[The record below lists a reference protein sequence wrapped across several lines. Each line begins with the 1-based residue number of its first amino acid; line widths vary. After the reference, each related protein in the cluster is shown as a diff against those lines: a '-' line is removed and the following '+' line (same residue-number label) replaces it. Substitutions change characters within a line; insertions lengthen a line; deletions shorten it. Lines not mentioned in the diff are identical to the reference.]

1 MNNLERT
8 DEKKEKRIKQG
19 AVLFVLLAATVF
31 FYFAVIRNIFGGT
44 IWDIGVYG
52 VGAVLFA
59 IILGIWIWQLPLLDM
74 LRGMREEEIQ
84 RDIVQICCFACIC
97 LMTLYYYNSGSEYGH
112 SIGTRVMNSA
122 FGIALLCMCKKED
135 LQNRRIGY
143 VQLCLAALFI
153 AGTFWRSRDSKEMVL
168 YVLSGITVW
177 IYIRLLGSGRAL
189 IGWKEIRRRISAYGW
204 LVFVFFAGLVV
215 FRNTRTWPFSI
226 VIPFGWLYL
235 YHFDTKKMNRL
246 LKNYCYGCI
255 LAFWMMVGS
264 GALFRPYYSFE
275 FIRYPGWFSSVA
287 TAGLFWM
294 LVIACTISC
303 ILAKVDQEEKIIVRR
318 IYFEWI
324 TLGVAGIYLFMTL
337 SRTAALSVAV
347 FCFSA
352 FVLVEICYYRDSLKG
367 MVNKIFL
374 IVSPVLLVFPV
385 VYTMTRC
392 VPAIVGRPVW
402 ITGAEWFS
410 DRIEK
415 REPVDSTK
423 FMNIAQLGETFL
435 EKWVGV
441 DINLTEIVGSVSGPG
456 NAVTEENGEAV
467 YQDNVV
473 GTTEIDG
480 QVYSV
485 KDYTF
490 HNPDEDDISNGR
502 FELFEIYTSHLNM
515 TGHDSMLV
523 EDVDKN
529 ITLYHAHNSYIQTAY
544 DHGIPVGI
552 LFVLVVVAG
561 VFASIV
567 YYKRK
572 CGEVNFAIYPFVVIL
587 SFMISGIT
595 EWIFHPS
602 IPIGFAFL
610 IALTPLVAVAEP
622 VEKAEKPQ

>member
-1 MNNLERT
+1 MGRT
-8 DEKKEKRIKQG
+8 DEKHKMKKEKRIKQG
-19 AVLFVLLAATVF
+19 TTLCLLLAAAVF
-31 FYFAVIRNIFGGT
+31 FYFAVIRNVFGGT
-44 IWDIGVYG
+44 VWDVGIYG
-52 VGAVLFA
+52 LGCVIFAAV
-59 IILGIWIWQLPLLDM
+59 LGIWLWQLPLLDM
-74 LRGMREEEIQ
+74 LEKIKTEDVQ
-84 RDIVQICCFACIC
+84 RDAVQICCFACIC

-112 SIGTRVMNSA
+112 SVGTRVMNCA
-122 FGIALLCMCKKED
+122 FGIALLCMCKREE
-135 LQNRRIGY
+135 LQRRLTGY

-153 AGTFWRSRDSKEMVL
+153 AGTFLESRDSKETVL

-177 IYIRLLGSGRAL
+177 IYCRLLGSRGAL
-189 IGWKEIRRRISAYGW
+189 IGWREIRRRITPYGW
-204 LVFVFFAGLVV
+204 LVFAFFAGLVI
-215 FRNTRTWPFSI
+215 FRNTRTWPFSV

-235 YHFDTKKMNRL
+235 YRFDTKKMNRL

-255 LAFWMMVGS
+255 LAFWMMAGS

-294 LVIACTISC
+294 LVIACTVSC
-303 ILAKVDQEEKIIVRR
+303 ILAKVRKGERISVRS

-324 TLGVAGIYLFMTL
+324 TLGAAGTYLFMTL

-347 FCFSA
+347 FWFLA
-352 FVLVEICYYRDSLKG
+352 FVLAELCYYRDSLKG
-367 MVNKIFL
+367 MLAKIFL
-374 IVSPVLLVFPV
+374 VVSPVLFVFPA
-385 VYTMTRC
+385 VYTVTRC

-435 EKWVGV
+435 EKWVGL
-441 DINLTEIVGSVSGPG
+441 DINLTEIAGSVSGPG
-456 NAVTEENGEAV
+456 NAVTEENGETV

-490 HNPDEDDISNGR
+490 HNPDEGDVSNGR

-544 DHGIPVGI
+544 DHGIPTGI
-552 LFVLVVVAG
+552 LFILVVVAG
-561 VFASIV
+561 VAVSGV
-567 YYKRK
+567 YYRRN
-572 CGEVNFAIYPFVVIL
+572 CREVNFAVYPFVVIL

-610 IALTPLVAVAEP
+610 VALTPLVAA
-622 VEKAEKPQ
+622 A

>member
-1 MNNLERT
+1 MTEAVKRVNNLERT

-374 IVSPVLLVFPV
+374 IVK
-385 VYTMTRC
+385 
-392 VPAIVGRPVW
+392 PACSVADQHI
-402 ITGAEWFS
+402 
-410 DRIEK
+410 RI
-415 REPVDSTK
+415 
-423 FMNIAQLGETFL
+423 
-435 EKWVGV
+435 
-441 DINLTEIVGSVSGPG
+441 SGPG
-456 NAVTEENGEAV
+456 CGYGIIDDCSRVGTLLLCDDLHSCPVGPLGQLFDGSRPESVRRRHKNVFILVFVPRRKFADSSGLASAV
-467 YQDNVV
+467 YPDN
-473 GTTEIDG
+473 
-480 QVYSV
+480 
-485 KDYTF
+485 K
-490 HNPDEDDISNGR
+490 
-502 FELFEIYTSHLNM
+502 
-515 TGHDSMLV
+515 
-523 EDVDKN
+523 
-529 ITLYHAHNSYIQTAY
+529 YHRR
-544 DHGIPVGI
+544 
-552 LFVLVVVAG
+552 L
-561 VFASIV
+561 
-567 YYKRK
+567 
-572 CGEVNFAIYPFVVIL
+572 
-587 SFMISGIT
+587 
-595 EWIFHPS
+595 
-602 IPIGFAFL
+602 
-610 IALTPLVAVAEP
+610 
-622 VEKAEKPQ
+622 